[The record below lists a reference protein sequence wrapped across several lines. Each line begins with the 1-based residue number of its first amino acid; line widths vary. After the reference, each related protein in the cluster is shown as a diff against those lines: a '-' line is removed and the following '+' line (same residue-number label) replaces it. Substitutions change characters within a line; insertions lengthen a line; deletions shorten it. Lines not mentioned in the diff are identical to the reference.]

1 MDRWCHM
8 RESQSNFPTTA
19 MGYLLYLIKTAILA
33 IPRRL
38 KKLVIRMGIVFVLL
52 FFFNLWLTIGPNG
65 GFALSKG
72 NPLWPMT
79 MARANQMTA
88 SLFWAVLMFFLSIS
102 FTRMRR
108 DGIELYFLEV
118 ITSPVQIISDFK
130 EGNVSDS
137 ATFLITI
144 AIFLGITLMFTNPYL
159 IIICFLIAFL
169 SFTLRQRSVL
179 ITLFAFS
186 VNDLNRLLKRENKM
200 TEHGYSLMVL
210 GLAVAFLIVWILPD
224 FWYLRVITML
234 VLLILS
240 ILLLKNK
247 ITPDTASMIVVW
259 LLIAATAE
267 RMITTYVWADDGGW
281 AEAGGTLPRWI
292 ASNGADEAAT
302 MASGAAGA
310 GSAGAGLG
318 GVLGGGPDG
327 DDSYNDSNVENSDDG
342 KGSVSAGDDKDQIS
356 NEKEHNNTSE
366 SEHNNNEFDQ
376 ADGKGEESGSK
387 DQGTRDDSESGTDSD
402 SEPSD
407 ISDVNSHQ
415 NGSSDDGGEEES
427 SIGDEKTIDAQ
438 KASEDAD
445 SKSFTGGGIVF
456 VDSEDDGLIAE
467 EVIHIAQGGTGENGT
482 DETEAVEVKSD
493 VGFAGDQLGEEE
505 VITSSDAQKASEDAG
520 SKSATGGGIVFN
532 EANDDGLVAEE
543 MTHTIQGGTRGN
555 GSDVTKAVEV
565 NSEDSFANDKLGEEE
580 GITSSNAQKASEDT
594 ASKSFTGGGVVFNE
608 AKDDGLVAEEATH
621 TIQVDTSKPGSDEG
635 VHIEAEA
642 ESTGDSK

>member
-1 MDRWCHM
+1 M
-8 RESQSNFPTTA
+8 RESHSSFPTTTI
-19 MGYLLYLIKTAILA
+19 GYLFYLIKTTILA
-33 IPRRL
+33 IPRVL
-38 KKLVIRMGIVFVLL
+38 KKQLIRMGLVFVLL
-52 FFFNLWLTIGPNG
+52 FCLNLWLTIGPNG

-79 MARANQMTA
+79 MARANQMSA

-210 GLAVAFLIVWILPD
+210 GLAVAFLIAWILPD

-342 KGSVSAGDDKDQIS
+342 KGSLPVRDDKDQIS
-356 NEKEHNNTSE
+356 NENEHNNTSE
-366 SEHNNNEFDQ
+366 SEHNNEFDQ
-376 ADGKGEESGSK
+376 ADGKGEDSGSK

-415 NGSSDDGGEEES
+415 NGPSDDGGEEES
-427 SIGDEKTIDAQ
+427 GIGDEKTIDAQ

-445 SKSFTGGGIVF
+445 SKSATGGGIVF
-456 VDSEDDGLIAE
+456 EDSEDDGLIAE

-621 TIQVDTSKPGSDEG
+621 TIQVDTSKPGSDEV